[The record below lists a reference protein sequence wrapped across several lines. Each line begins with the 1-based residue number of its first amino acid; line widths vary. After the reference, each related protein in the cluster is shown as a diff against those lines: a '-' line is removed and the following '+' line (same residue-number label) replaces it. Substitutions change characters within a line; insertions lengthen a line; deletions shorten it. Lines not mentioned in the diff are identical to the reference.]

1 MEENKENKEVESGSD
16 SEQEEEETPQEEKD
30 NALLQ
35 ACRENNVE
43 ETMVQLSKGANPLFE
58 KDNWNPLLWAACN
71 GNEQIVRAL
80 IHVNAHQPYL
90 I

>member
-43 ETMVQLSKGANPLFE
+43 ETML
-58 KDNWNPLLWAACN
+58 
-71 GNEQIVRAL
+71 
-80 IHVNAHQPYL
+80 
-90 I
+90 